1 MSFKDQVVIVTGSSR
16 GIGKEIALAFA
27 REGASVVLSGRNEQ
41 ALTPVAADVE
51 KAGGKAL
58 VCATDVS
65 ETQSAQN
72 LIDQTLQKFGRI
84 DILVN
89 NAGITRDNILLRLNE
104 DDWDTVIDIN
114 LKGAFNCAKAVAKPM
129 MKQRIGCIINITS
142 VVGQMGNAGQS
153 NYAASK
159 AGLIGFTKS
168 LAKELAS
175 RNIRVNAVAPGF
187 IETDMTSELPEKAR
201 EELVNAIPLKK
212 LGSAGDVADLVLFLS
227 SNKAQYI
234 TGQVV
239 NVDGGMVM

>member
-1 MSFKDQVVIVTGSSR
+1 MDFKDQVVVVTGSSR

-58 VCATDVS
+58 VCAADVS

-72 LIDQTLQKFGRI
+72 LIDQALQKFGRV

-212 LGSAGDVADLVLFLS
+212 LGNAGDVADLVLFLS